1 MGHEWQIWEA
11 VIGKTQDWLLKSWNE
26 MFVQKQR
33 QCGSMRLAVTVRWT
47 GSDRMERSV
56 YGSFKNAQRG
66 ILMLMESAVR
76 KLSLVWSY
84 LAPLKGLFL

>member
-1 MGHEWQIWEA
+1 MADMGRR
-11 VIGKTQDWLLKSWNE
+11 DWKKPGLVVKSWNE

-33 QCGSMRLAVTVRWT
+33 QRVSMCLAVTARWT

-56 YGSFKNAQRG
+56 YGSFKNAQHG
-66 ILMLMESAVR
+66 ILMLMESAGG